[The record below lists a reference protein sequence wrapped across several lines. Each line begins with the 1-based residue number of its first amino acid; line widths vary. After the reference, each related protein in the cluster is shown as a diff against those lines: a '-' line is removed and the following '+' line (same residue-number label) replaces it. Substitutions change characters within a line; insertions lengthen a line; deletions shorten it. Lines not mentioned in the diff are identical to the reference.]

1 MYKRQGSDTSIVIG
15 ADGLGLISYYD
26 VANTALKL
34 LHCGNLLC
42 NSGNTITSVDSAGTV
57 GINAAIA
64 IGADG
69 LAMVSYYDTTNQ
81 NLKALHCGNLACN
94 SGNISTTL
102 DMPDDAWSGSD
113 DGAYTS
119 IALGGDGLML
129 ISYYSVTWSALKV
142 FHCSNVTC
150 TPYIRA
156 GR

>member
-1 MYKRQGSDTSIVIG
+1 MAGS
-15 ADGLGLISYYD
+15 GLNMA
-26 VANTALKL
+26 VK
-34 LHCGNLLC
+34 
-42 NSGNTITSVDSAGTV
+42 VDSVSAPKRLATASDV
-57 GINAAIA
+57 STAAIA

-69 LAMVSYYDTTNQ
+69 LAMVSYYDATNQ
-81 NLKALHCGNLACN
+81 KLKALHCGNLACN

-102 DMPDDAWSGSD
+102 DMPDDAGSGSD
-113 DGAYTS
+113 DGSYTS
-119 IALGGDGLML
+119 IARGGDGLML